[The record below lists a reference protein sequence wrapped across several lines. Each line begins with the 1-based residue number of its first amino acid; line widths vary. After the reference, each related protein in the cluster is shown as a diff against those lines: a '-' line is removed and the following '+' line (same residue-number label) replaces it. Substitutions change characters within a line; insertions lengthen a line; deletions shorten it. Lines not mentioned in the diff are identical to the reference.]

1 MDTGRT
7 SARRLRLFLRD
18 FRMVEATVGLAE
30 NQALALY
37 FTHRRS
43 YVNLREAR
51 WTATGETVT
60 HAVLKVDQILW
71 ATAVD
76 GDIPLTNASAAPRAR
91 LVEVQLD
98 GGLLVQ
104 GGFFM
109 SAQQRLSDYLETA
122 GQFVPLLGAQ
132 LLRSGRPPRQV
143 NLQLGDVVLNQQ
155 CVHAVWE
162 VSDQHRAEPAAE
174 SFQLSEQIG
183 VADREA

>member
-18 FRMVEATVGLAE
+18 FRMIEATVGFAE
-30 NQALALY
+30 SQALTMY

-51 WTATGETVT
+51 WTGTGETVT

-71 ATAVD
+71 AAAMD
-76 GDIPLTNASAAPRAR
+76 GDIPLTNASAAPMAR
-91 LVEVQLD
+91 LVELQLD

-104 GGFFM
+104 GGFIM

-122 GQFVPLLGAQ
+122 GQFVPVLGAQ
-132 LLRSGRPPRQV
+132 LLRSGRPPRKV
-143 NLQLGDVVLNQQ
+143 NLQLGDVVLNQMGVQ
-155 CVHAVWE
+155 AVWE
-162 VSDQHRAEPAAE
+162 VSDQHRAEAAAE
-174 SFQLSEQIG
+174 SFDRAEQIG